1 MTPFLHMRLLSSEK
15 RNPII
20 KEISFRCFMNI
31 FRKIGNQLMRI
42 NAERGIK
49 MKHKKH
55 ILALMSMILS
65 AGFLFGCNGV
75 DEDEPDPS
83 EEPSEQREDNAQ

>member
-1 MTPFLHMRLLSSEK
+1 
-15 RNPII
+15 
-20 KEISFRCFMNI
+20 
-31 FRKIGNQLMRI
+31 MRI
-42 NAERGIK
+42 NEERGIK

-83 EEPSEQREDNAQ
+83 EEPSEQREDNTQ